1 MGEPSEMS
9 PPDRGN
15 GEQEASARSP
25 GMGAAVSRR
34 LIVTGSLREALAD
47 ARIGFETA
55 WALRKAEPEFAM
67 YWDRAMQAHRRIVA
81 GVAFAEA
88 VADEAASIH

>member
-1 MGEPSEMS
+1 MGEPRKVS

-15 GEQEASARSP
+15 GEQEGSGEAPAWVP
-25 GMGAAVSRR
+25 QFLGG
-34 LIVTGSLREALAD
+34 LIVTGSLREALAE